1 MVFRTQV
8 LLCCY
13 EKEKKRE
20 RETTRKRE
28 GGREQ
33 ARWAREG
40 EGCEQHFSFARVRV
54 VSRSVDLHDVDLSLL
69 QYRWR
74 LQCPASH
81 EPDELP

>member
-8 LLCCY
+8 FALLLR
-13 EKEKKRE
+13 EGKGKGKEKQLEK
-20 RETTRKRE
+20 

-40 EGCEQHFSFARVRV
+40 EGYEQHSSFARVRV
-54 VSRSVDLHDVDLSLL
+54 ATRSVDLHDVDLSLL